1 MAVRNILGAQSIRQK
16 LLLGTLFLAII
27 PVAVTSVI
35 VGRESLN
42 SGRAALAAPAA
53 GEGNPNEI
61 VRQAFRIGH
70 MRLLAP
76 FATASELVEMPN
88 VYPLPRMPAN
98 LLGLV
103 NLHGRIVPLF
113 DLAALFETDHLP
125 REKRMLLV
133 IGHGND
139 AAGIVID
146 GLPRRMAFAPE
157 AQIVAP
163 ALPAGVADAVRA
175 AWAVGNDTW
184 FEFDYAQLLDQLAS

>member
-1 MAVRNILGAQSIRQK
+1 MSSTPH
-16 LLLGTLFLAII
+16 LLFGLPPLPPEL
-27 PVAVTSVI
+27 
-35 VGRESLN
+35 
-42 SGRAALAAPAA
+42 AALAAAPSAI
-53 GEGNPNEI
+53 EENPNAI

-76 FATASELVEMPN
+76 FATASELTEMPS

-113 DLAALFETDHLP
+113 DLAALFETEHLA

-133 IGHGND
+133 IGHGNA

-146 GLPRRMAFAPE
+146 GLPRRMAFEPDSR
-157 AQIVAP
+157 IVPP
-163 ALPAGVADAVRA
+163 ALPASAASAVIATYLVGKDA
-175 AWAVGNDTW
+175 W
-184 FEFDYAQLLDQLAS
+184 FDFDYAQLLDQLVS

>member
-1 MAVRNILGAQSIRQK
+1 MNAQLSSILGLPPLPAE
-16 LLLGTLFLAII
+16 L
-27 PVAVTSVI
+27 
-35 VGRESLN
+35 
-42 SGRAALAAPAA
+42 AALVAPRA
-53 GEGNPNEI
+53 EESPNDI

-113 DLAALFETDHLP
+113 ETQHLP

-133 IGHGND
+133 IGHGD
-139 AAGIVID
+139 TAAGIVID
-146 GLPRRMAFAPE
+146 GLPRRMVFQPE
-157 AQIVAP
+157 NAIITP
-163 ALPAGVADAVRA
+163 ALSSAAAGAVVATYVNGQDA
-175 AWAVGNDTW
+175 W
-184 FEFDYAQLLDQLAS
+184 FEFNYAQLLDQLVS

>member
-1 MAVRNILGAQSIRQK
+1 MNASFPLSLGLPPLSAELAALGAQGPIE
-16 LLLGTLFLAII
+16 
-27 PVAVTSVI
+27 V
-35 VGRESLN
+35 
-42 SGRAALAAPAA
+42 
-53 GEGNPNEI
+53 NPNDI

-113 DLAALFETDHLP
+113 DLAALFETQHLP

-133 IGHGND
+133 IGHGD
-139 AAGIVID
+139 AAAGIVID
-146 GLPRRMAFAPE
+146 GLPRRMVFQPENETFGADKEANALLTRDYRKPFAMP
-157 AQIVAP
+157 
-163 ALPAGVADAVRA
+163 
-175 AWAVGNDTW
+175 
-184 FEFDYAQLLDQLAS
+184 DQV

>member
-1 MAVRNILGAQSIRQK
+1 MNATFPL
-16 LLLGTLFLAII
+16 
-27 PVAVTSVI
+27 PI
-35 VGRESLN
+35 VGLPPLPAELL
-42 SGRAALAAPAA
+42 ALGGFAAPV
-53 GEGNPNEI
+53 EVNPNDI

-113 DLAALFETDHLP
+113 DLAPLFETQHLP

-133 IGHGND
+133 IGHGD
-139 AAGIVID
+139 AAAGIVID
-146 GLPRRMAFAPE
+146 GLPRRMVFQPE
-157 AQIVAP
+157 NEIVPPVLSSSAATAVVATYAQ
-163 ALPAGVADAVRA
+163 GD
-175 AWAVGNDTW
+175 DTW
-184 FEFDYAQLLDQLAS
+184 FEFNYVQLLDQLVS

>member
-1 MAVRNILGAQSIRQK
+1 MTAW
-16 LLLGTLFLAII
+16 
-27 PVAVTSVI
+27 
-35 VGRESLN
+35 LN
-42 SGRAALAAPAA
+42 PTMGLPPMPAALEALVGPASAA
-53 GEGNPNEI
+53 EEDPNHI

-70 MRLLAP
+70 MRLLAT
-76 FATASELVEMPN
+76 FSSASELTEMPN

-125 REKRMLLV
+125 REKRMVLV

-146 GLPRRMAFAPE
+146 GLPRRMAFVAE
-157 AQIVAP
+157 AQIVPP
-163 ALPAGVADAVRA
+163 ALPAGAVN
-175 AWAVGNDTW
+175 AVIATYLAGNDAW
-184 FEFDYAQLLDQLAS
+184 FEFDYAQLLDQLVS

>member
-1 MAVRNILGAQSIRQK
+1 MPASFPLPLG
-16 LLLGTLFLAII
+16 LPPLPPEL
-27 PVAVTSVI
+27 
-35 VGRESLN
+35 
-42 SGRAALAAPAA
+42 AALTAPAA
-53 GEGNPNEI
+53 PVEENPNAI
-61 VRQAFRIGH
+61 VRQGFRIGH
-70 MRLLAP
+70 MHLAAP
-76 FATASELVEMPN
+76 FATASELTEMPN

-113 DLAALFETDHLP
+113 DLAALFETQHMP

-157 AQIVAP
+157 SRIVPP
-163 ALPAGVADAVRA
+163 ALPAGAASAVSA
-175 AWAVGNDTW
+175 AYLEGSNAW
-184 FEFDYAQLLDQLAS
+184 FEFDYSQLLALLVS